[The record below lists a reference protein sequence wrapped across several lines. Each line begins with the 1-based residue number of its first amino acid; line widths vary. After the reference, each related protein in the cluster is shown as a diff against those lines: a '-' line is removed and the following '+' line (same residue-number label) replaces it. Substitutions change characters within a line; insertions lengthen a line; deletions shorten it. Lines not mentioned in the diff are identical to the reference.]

1 MLACWYFTKVSK
13 AIGGKYQEW
22 DTDIVLREFSGQ
34 MNFTGIIGKDLCS
47 RQNVNLALKED
58 KDLENGKMKK
68 KNVNYLLLIDFFI
81 T

>member
-1 MLACWYFTKVSK
+1 MLACPYFIKLSN
-13 AIGGKYQEW
+13 AIGGEYQEW
-22 DTDIVLREFSGQ
+22 DTKIVLREFSGQ
-34 MNFTGIIGKDLCS
+34 MNFTGIIRKDLCS

-68 KNVNYLLLIDFFI
+68 KNGNYLLIDFFI